1 MEGVGVR
8 SEAEDIHGEPMEDDD
23 VDGEPSGENELIL

>member
-8 SEAEDIHGEPMEDDD
+8 SEAEDIDGEPLEDDD
-23 VDGEPSGENELIL
+23 VDGEPLEDNELIF

>member
-1 MEGVGVR
+1 MEDVGVR
-8 SEAEDIHGEPMEDDD
+8 SEAEDIDGEPMEDDD